1 MFFSFLTFF
10 SKLDLFYSTIGSISP
25 HNLSLLWLLWWLRV
39 HLPMEET
46 WIPPLVRSITWG
58 REWLPTPL
66 FLQEEFHGRRNRWSM
81 RSPKESDMTERLNWL
96 NWVAK
101 IRGANPPAEILMN
114 SLTHPE
120 NFDYQVEHAFLL
132 KDNYGAVSVMSHA
145 LIDLE
150 IPNNAHFFFF

>member
-1 MFFSFLTFF
+1 M
-10 SKLDLFYSTIGSISP
+10 
-25 HNLSLLWLLWWLRV
+25 
-39 HLPMEET
+39 
-46 WIPPLVRSITWG
+46 
-58 REWLPTPL
+58 
-66 FLQEEFHGRRNRWSM
+66 
-81 RSPKESDMTERLNWL
+81 
-96 NWVAK
+96 AK

-150 IPNNAHFFFF
+150 IPNNAHFFFFFKNMEQYTHNQHSVSLSSSDITVGKKKYS